1 MWKKFLT
8 RFLCEIGGVFPFIR
22 KIMLNQAEGTGLG
35 TQAYD
40 SKSRDAFVQVTCMDS
55 NTRMASQ

>member
-1 MWKKFLT
+1 
-8 RFLCEIGGVFPFIR
+8 
-22 KIMLNQAEGTGLG
+22 MLNQAEGTGLG